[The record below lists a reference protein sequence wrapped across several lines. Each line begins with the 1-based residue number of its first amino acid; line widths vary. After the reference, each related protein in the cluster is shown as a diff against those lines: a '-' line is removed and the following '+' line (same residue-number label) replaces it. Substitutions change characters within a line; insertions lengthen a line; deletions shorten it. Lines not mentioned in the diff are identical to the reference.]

1 MKLYL
6 VAAVQML
13 EILLEIYHQNIISIN
28 DIFMSNKINSKNNVI
43 K

>member
-13 EILLEIYHQNIISIN
+13 EIYHQNIISTN
-28 DIFMSNKINSKNNVI
+28 DIFMSNKINSKNNE
-43 K
+43 

>member
-13 EILLEIYHQNIISIN
+13 EILLEIYHLNIISIN
-28 DIFMSNKINSKNNVI
+28 DIFMSNKINSKNNE
-43 K
+43 